1 MVIKN
6 YLRQFY
12 RDVRTQ
18 KLRSFMT
25 LFGIVCGTVSVTLLL
40 AFGEGLHHK
49 MAADAKGMGE
59 NIVICW
65 PGRTSKAWQG
75 LNKGRAVRMTEQDVE
90 RLRTEVPDVTSIA
103 PEYSTGSARFV
114 VGKKTLVPWLA
125 GTWPEYAPMRSIFPD
140 AGSRFLN
147 ATDMAERRRV
157 IFIGN
162 KLKTDLF
169 GEQEAVGQG
178 IDIEGTPFLVV
189 GVLKPKSQDSS
200 YRGRDEDTGYIP
212 STVFRDMF
220 GRTTI
225 ENFVFQVGDPT
236 RIERAKK
243 GLIAAAARKFK
254 FDPED
259 KEAIGMWDTTE
270 MTQFFNTFFLAFRLF
285 LGIVGAL
292 TLVVGGIGV
301 SNIMHVVVEER
312 TKEIGV
318 KMALGAKKRYIMG
331 QFMFE
336 TLAIT
341 FFGASLGFLITAG
354 ICAGFPAQLHQ
365 YVGAPSLSLQVSLI
379 TAAILGAIGFLAGW
393 FPARAAAN
401 LNPVQALKFEI

>member
-1 MVIKN
+1 VVLRN
-6 YLRQFY
+6 YLRQFL

-18 KLRSFMT
+18 RLRFFMT
-25 LFGIVCGTVSVTLLL
+25 LFGIVWGTVSVTLLL
-40 AFGEGLHHK
+40 AFGEGMHRK
-49 MAADAKGMGE
+49 MAADAKGLGE

-65 PGRTSKAWQG
+65 PGRTGKPWQG

-90 RLRTEVPDVTSIA
+90 RLRTEVPDITAIA

-114 VGKKTLVPWLA
+114 VGKKTLVPYLA
-125 GTWPEYAPMRSIFPD
+125 GTWPEYADMRSIIPD
-140 AGSRFLN
+140 SGSRFLN
-147 ATDMAERRRV
+147 ATDMERRRRV
-157 IFIGN
+157 IFIGH
-162 KLKTDLF
+162 KLKADLF
-169 GEQEAVGQG
+169 GEQEAVGAG

-189 GVLKPKSQDSS
+189 GVMQPKGQDSS

-220 GRTTI
+220 GRTYI

-236 RIERAKK
+236 RVERAKK
-243 GLIAAAARKFK
+243 GIIAAAARKFK

-270 MTQFFNTFFLAFRLF
+270 MTQFFNTFFMAFRLF

-318 KMALGAKKRYIMG
+318 KMALGAKRRTIMG

-336 TLAIT
+336 TFAIT
-341 FFGASLGFLITAG
+341 LLGAGLGFLITAA
-354 ICAGFPAQLHQ
+354 ICGGFPAQFNQ
-365 YVGAPSLSLQVSLI
+365 YVGTPRLSLQVSLV
-379 TAAILGAIGFLAGW
+379 TAGVLGAIGFLAGW

-401 LNPVQALKFEI
+401 LNPVQALKYDL